1 MTHVHPTFEFFKTE
15 YAHKTLKVH
24 VAMCQLFYTDH

>member
-1 MTHVHPTFEFFKTE
+1 MTDIHPTSEIFKSE

-24 VAMCQLFYTDH
+24 VGMCLLFYTDP